1 MTNNI
6 KFSRIGCLPTNKL
19 TRVSSDTQ
27 IKNCITSN
35 NGKKYMATDANL
47 INDGTCYSLQ
57 NENETIPWGLDS
69 DRNCSVSGTIPVYN
83 IESNHCSSN
92 NLGANATDG
101 DIEKCLDNGGKN
113 YLDASI
119 RAKANQIRTLEDQ
132 IKADRIRIMG
142 ITKNLNDTGATTAFE
157 EEQQECQQRI
167 ASRAVAREVDRL
179 RNQYSAWNE
188 AQVKS
193 TNLITK
199 TTSLYENRNKEQQDK
214 FDKLQNLNKEVNTL
228 SKDILLHQKR
238 YEEKEKITKILR
250 TILIILIIAAGLGL
264 VILGVKLAE
273 NKYPEAYN
281 NFMNKFNTNSTY

>member
-6 KFSRIGCLPTNKL
+6 KFSRIGCLPTSKL
-19 TRVSSDTQ
+19 DSVSSDLSL
-27 IKNCITSN
+27 KNCITSN
-35 NGKKYMATDANL
+35 NDKKYMATDATLTN
-47 INDGTCYSLQ
+47 NGSCYSLS
-57 NENETIPWGLDS
+57 NENENIPWGLDS
-69 DRNCSVSGTIPVYN
+69 DRNCSASGNIPVYN
-83 IESNHCSSN
+83 IESGDCSSN

-119 RAKANQIRTLEDQ
+119 RAKANQIRTLEDE
-132 IKADRIRIMG
+132 IKADRIRILG
-142 ITKNLNDTGATTAFE
+142 ITKNLNDTGATDAYE

-281 NFMNKFNTNSTY
+281 NFMNKFNTYSNY